1 VPVTVR
7 SATEADVPAIARFD
21 LTYPANRYLAIERT
35 GASPEHTFTL
45 AWREH
50 DVPDEVYNTYTEDW
64 LRGALTRADLFLV
77 AEVDVNVA
85 GLLTV
90 LLPTWTDAAEIGD
103 LAVDRPLRG
112 VGAGTALVNAAA
124 SWAREQSRRAL
135 WVEPHANDAPAIEFY
150 LRRGFRLSGFNDRL
164 YSNQDDAPSRPTI
177 YMHLEL

>member
-1 VPVTVR
+1 MNRHAVKPDGDRAKLSRREGGT
-7 SATEADVPAIARFD
+7 
-21 LTYPANRYLAIERT
+21 NRYLAIERT
-35 GASPEHTFTL
+35 GAPPEHTFTL
-45 AWREH
+45 AWQEH

-64 LRGALTRADLFLV
+64 LRGALTRAGLFLV
-77 AEVDVNVA
+77 AEVDGRVA

-90 LLPTWTDAAEIGD
+90 LFPTWTDAAEIGD

-112 VGAGTALVNAAA
+112 VGAGTALVDAAA
-124 SWAREQSRRAL
+124 DWARERSRRAL

-164 YSNQDDAPSRPTI
+164 YSNKDDAPGRPTI